1 LLSPEEGYILP
12 WSRRKWNKYS
22 TQISIILGL
31 VASVPINLATS
42 WFQQFFSNGFLLIC
56 SVVIILAILYFIRK
70 LSIPLLTTAFWI
82 MVASVCLNLF
92 SIWMQDH
99 VLHNTFPPSTVLLI
113 LLSAIGALTLS
124 ALIDPKVLT
133 RFENRMKARYR
144 RRAKQEGMSLASR
157 VSTSKVKKRLPR
169 MKK

>member
-1 LLSPEEGYILP
+1 MP

-22 TQISIILGL
+22 TQVSIILGL

-42 WFQQFFSNGFLLIC
+42 WFQQFFSNVFLLFF
-56 SVVIILAILYFIRK
+56 SVILILAIFYFIRK
-70 LSIPLLTTAFWI
+70 LSIPLLTNAFWI

-92 SIWMQDH
+92 SLWMQDH
-99 VLHNTFPPSTVLLI
+99 VLHNSFPPSTVLMI

-133 RFENRMKARYR
+133 RFENRTKARYR
-144 RRAKQEGMSLASR
+144 RSAKQNSISLASQGR
-157 VSTSKVKKRLPR
+157 TTSRTTIRKKKLPP
-169 MKK
+169 MK